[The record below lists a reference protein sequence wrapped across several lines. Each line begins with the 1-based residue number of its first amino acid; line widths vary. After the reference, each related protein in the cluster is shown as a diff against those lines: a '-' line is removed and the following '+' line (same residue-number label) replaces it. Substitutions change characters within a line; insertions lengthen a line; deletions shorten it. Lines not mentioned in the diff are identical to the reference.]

1 MSHSR
6 LEGARLKDF
15 QHMVT
20 RQGALFLAH
29 GTVSDLDE
37 IPGFLA
43 RIRHGRPPPPE
54 LVAETRRRY
63 QLIGN
68 SPLLEVTREQAAKV
82 ESRLGM
88 PVLVGMRLSD
98 PSVESAL
105 ERAVALGLTRLAVV
119 PLAPFSVL
127 VYGGHAERVAA
138 TLRERGVRVPELVV
152 APPWGTHAAL
162 VRAHAEAIQPFLL
175 QGTALVLTA
184 HSLPLSVIRSGD
196 GYQTQVEASAR
207 AVGAA
212 LGLELELAYQS
223 QGFDGGEWLGP
234 SLLGTLERARDRGVR
249 RVVVAP
255 FGFLGEHVETLYDL
269 DIEARARAEELGL
282 ALVRVPALGV
292 ASGLVDALEDLV
304 RRGLA

>member
-1 MSHSR
+1 METR
-6 LEGARLKDF
+6 AR
-15 QHMVT
+15 
-20 RQGALFLAH
+20 GALFLAH

-37 IPGFLA
+37 IPAFLA

-63 QLIGN
+63 QLIGR

-82 ESRLGM
+82 ESRLGL

-105 ERAVALGLTRLAVV
+105 ERAAALSLERLAVV
-119 PLAPFSVL
+119 PLAPFSVH
-127 VYGGHAERVAA
+127 VYGAHAEKVASA
-138 TLRERGVRVPELVV
+138 ARDAGGRMPELRLV
-152 APPWGTHAAL
+152 PPWGTHEAL
-162 VRAHAEAIQPFLL
+162 VRAHAQAIRPWLE
-175 QGTALVLTA
+175 QGTLLVLTA
-184 HSLPLSVIRSGD
+184 HSLPLAVIRAGD

-212 LGLELELAYQS
+212 LGVEAELAYQS

-234 SLLGTLERARDRGVR
+234 SLLETFEHARERGVR

-269 DIEARARAEELGL
+269 DIEARARSDALGIE
-282 ALVRVPALGV
+282 LVRVPALG
-292 ASGLVDALEDLV
+292 AAPGLIDALEDLV
-304 RRGLA
+304 QRSLS

>member
-1 MSHSR
+1 M
-6 LEGARLKDF
+6 D
-15 QHMVT
+15 

-68 SPLLEVTREQAAKV
+68 SPLLEVTREQASRV
-82 ESRLGM
+82 ESRLGL

-98 PSVESAL
+98 PSVESAI
-105 ERAVALGLTRLAVV
+105 ERAAALGLERLVVV
-119 PLAPFSVL
+119 PLAPFSVH
-127 VYGGHAERVAA
+127 VYGSHAERVAA
-138 TLRERGVRVPELVV
+138 GLRERGGRVPELSV
-152 APPWGTHAAL
+152 APPWGTHDSL
-162 VRAHAEAIQPFLL
+162 VRAHAQAIQPHLMAGTLL
-175 QGTALVLTA
+175 LLTA
-184 HSLPLSVIRSGD
+184 HSLPLAVIRGGD
-196 GYQTQVEASAR
+196 AYQTQVEASAR

-212 LGLELELAYQS
+212 LGVEVELAYQS

-234 SLLGTLERARDRGVR
+234 PLLGALEGARERGVR

-269 DIEARARAEELGL
+269 DIEARARADELGL
-282 ALVRVPALGV
+282 ELVRVPALGV
-292 ASGLVDALEDLV
+292 APGLIDALEDLV